1 MHVKETEDRGDF
13 VKECMLEMLFDLKK
27 NLILFLTTGVLAH
40 KSVFLNV
47 SSDFILFF
55 YFDNQFVPPND
66 VPCIIFYFCSFKNKN
81 VLEEN
86 PVKSIQFQFY

>member
-1 MHVKETEDRGDF
+1 MI
-13 VKECMLEMLFDLKK
+13 LLKNACLK
-27 NLILFLTTGVLAH
+27 CCLIKKKINPLPNNWGLAH

-66 VPCIIFYFCSFKNKN
+66 VPCIIFYFCFFKNKN